1 MMMGI
6 SNNSDLEERLV
17 NFAVA
22 VIAESAQITVKPFS
36 AHLGKQL
43 ARSASSAALY
53 YAEARS
59 AESRKDF
66 IHKMKITLKE
76 LRETHV
82 CLRIISRAQLHRNT
96 QSLAIVL
103 RESDELISIFVKSL
117 ATVRKN
123 STSGDTS

>member
-1 MMMGI
+1 MMGI
-6 SNNSDLEERLV
+6 SNNSDLEDRLV
-17 NFAVA
+17 NFAVT
-22 VIAESAQITVKPFS
+22 VFAESADITVKPFS
-36 AHLGKQL
+36 EHLGKQL
-43 ARSASSAALY
+43 VRSASSAALN

-96 QSLAIVL
+96 QSLATVI
-103 RESDELISIFVKSL
+103 RECDELISIFVKSL

-123 STSGDTS
+123 YMSGDTR